1 MKIKNSGKQTA
12 ENFQLKESS
21 KYILLTFDVEDW
33 FQVENFKGY
42 IPFSSWSSFD
52 LRVETNTHIILDFLD
67 SFAFKVR
74 ATFFILGWI
83 ARRVP
88 ELVLEIKKRGHE
100 IASHGNLHHL
110 CTNQSADELAE
121 DLSTSKKFLEDLT
134 GKEIHGYRAPSF
146 AVNNKILEI
155 IRQAGYSYDSSYN
168 SFAMHGRYGHL
179 DLSKLKKKGSAIEIS
194 HDFFELPVSN
204 LNIGKTVFPLGG
216 GGYFRLMP
224 FQIFKQGIK
233 SVFLRDNA
241 FIFYAHPWEF
251 DPLQPRVTQASQGF
265 RFRHY
270 INLDRT
276 QKKLET
282 MISNFNFCQYLTCHT
297 YLSS

>member
-1 MKIKNSGKQTA
+1 M
-12 ENFQLKESS
+12 KESS

-33 FQVENFKGY
+33 FQVENFKAY
-42 IPFSSWSSFD
+42 IPFQSWSSFD
-52 LRVETNTHIILDFLD
+52 LRVEANTHIILDLLD
-67 SFAFKVR
+67 SFAFKVK

-88 ELVLEIKKRGHE
+88 DLVLEIKKRGHE
-100 IASHGNLHHL
+100 IASHGNFHHL
-110 CTNQSADELAE
+110 CTNQLMDELTE
-121 DLSTSKKFLEDLT
+121 DLLISKKFLEDLT
-134 GKEIHGYRAPSF
+134 GQEIHGYRAPSF

-179 DLSKLKKKGSAIEIS
+179 DLSEFRTKSAAKGAAIAIS

-204 LNIGKTVFPLGG
+204 LNIGRKVLPLGG
-216 GGYFRLMP
+216 GGYFRLLP
-224 FQIFKQGIK
+224 FRIFRQGMK
-233 SVFLRDNA
+233 RVLLQDNT

-251 DPLQPRVTQASQGF
+251 DPLQPRVTQASPGF

-270 INLDRT
+270 INLDKT
-276 QKKLET
+276 EKKLNALIKSFKYAQFT
-282 MISNFNFCQYLTCHT
+282 TCSNYIEKQICP
-297 YLSS
+297 